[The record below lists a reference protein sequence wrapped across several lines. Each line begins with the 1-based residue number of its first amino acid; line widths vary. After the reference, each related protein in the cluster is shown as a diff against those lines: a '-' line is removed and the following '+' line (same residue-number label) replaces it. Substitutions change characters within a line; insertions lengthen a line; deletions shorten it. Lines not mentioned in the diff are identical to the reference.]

1 MASTLYNIL
10 SSFWRGRSA
19 INIPPVKTHEIETAH
34 ERPAR
39 SLKHLLK
46 LNHVNNAVLWNQRRF
61 HNHAPHVLSSS
72 YLLGADQHVLYQV
85 YEAEAKELEPWTDSP
100 SEVSAYDW
108 RDYLGYRQYERA
120 FVDFFEDELVRRA
133 YVWEDVVHHFLFSGD
148 EPIFNS
154 IIADLGHPLIHLAY
168 AFEMS
173 SREIAMEALAL
184 TATCYGDIHKYID
197 DPSYSL
203 AEPSYRSNSL
213 FEILNRVRSD
223 KRFDGLFGTP
233 GDDNL
238 DIVFRDRE
246 AALLDHWNAWNI
258 QNPTAQFRESQDLAA
273 ALLVAT
279 HTTDKYDFFFVH
291 VLTTSHAIR
300 VLLPLIPA
308 RFQIPLVRQWWLVTV
323 AIYISQLR
331 PEIDLDRIKSY
342 ELNGRDWDWA
352 AGKAV
357 KGDYYTDAH
366 YVKAIRAFG
375 EAARTWGDPEKRYLK
390 AAVKFAEEFDGW
402 GGFV

>member
-1 MASTLYNIL
+1 MTGEIIWDTKSTNVRLWISSRMSLFVGRMTGRMLFVIFFFQGMSPFLTLLLLIVCRNACIL
-10 SSFWRGRSA
+10 LCAF
-19 INIPPVKTHEIETAH
+19 E
-34 ERPAR
+34 
-39 SLKHLLK
+39 LL
-46 LNHVNNAVLWNQRRF
+46 
-61 HNHAPHVLSSS
+61 
-72 YLLGADQHVLYQV
+72 
-85 YEAEAKELEPWTDSP
+85 
-100 SEVSAYDW
+100 AYM
-108 RDYLGYRQYERA
+108 R
-120 FVDFFEDELVRRA
+120 LV
-133 YVWEDVVHHFLFSGD
+133 
-148 EPIFNS
+148 
-154 IIADLGHPLIHLAY
+154 GHPLIHLAY

-197 DPSYSL
+197 DSSYSL

-233 GDDNL
+233 GNNNL